1 MSFAPQRPALFQHLN
16 FQKCSDVGVLCT
28 FWLGNVL
35 RATTPCNFSSA
46 QLPQC
51 SEPGVRCT
59 FWLGNVLRATTACNF
74 SSLIWPAGSAPAALA
89 SLLFDPPE
97 PQIIGKTQCFATF
110 LPFREPG
117 FSFFGDFIFFDL
129 LSSSLIWLFL
139 PSLYHVSILSEVWL
153 LNFLRLHVFII
164 KYNIAVPFGAFTA
177 TSQWL
182 ASACFRI
189 LFQVIIQA
197 ADYQDSFEF
206 WGDKLQPMQKRSQRN
221 RLVLLLCSSFPASR
235 LVTFDLNPTP
245 AIVAARC
252 NRLPLCSDWPTTVLI
267 VMSILL
273 HSLSLLTN
281 LQVTPIWPQ
290 NAHWKSCQSLV
301 PLLAPRIWQTLDF
314 AAKSVCKLDWQTTAH
329 LSRLLQLQGQTEN
342 NEQRG
347 SFISGLGSRN
357 NSKVNGCLASPK
369 GANSSFA
376 IQPGQVSP
384 LVFSSIKMNNVPL
397 PVLTSI

>member
-1 MSFAPQRPALFQHLN
+1 M
-16 FQKCSDVGVLCT
+16 
-28 FWLGNVL
+28 
-35 RATTPCNFSSA
+35 
-46 QLPQC
+46 
-51 SEPGVRCT
+51 
-59 FWLGNVLRATTACNF
+59 
-74 SSLIWPAGSAPAALA
+74 
-89 SLLFDPPE
+89 
-97 PQIIGKTQCFATF
+97 
-110 LPFREPG
+110 
-117 FSFFGDFIFFDL
+117 
-129 LSSSLIWLFL
+129 
-139 PSLYHVSILSEVWL
+139 
-153 LNFLRLHVFII
+153 FII

-235 LVTFDLNPTP
+235 LVTFDLKPTP

-314 AAKSVCKLDWQTTAH
+314 AAKKCLQVRLANDSASFPPPSATRPNRKQRTTWEFHFWA
-329 LSRLLQLQGQTEN
+329 RVQ
-342 NEQRG
+342 
-347 SFISGLGSRN
+347 
-357 NSKVNGCLASPK
+357 K
-369 GANSSFA
+369 
-376 IQPGQVSP
+376 
-384 LVFSSIKMNNVPL
+384 
-397 PVLTSI
+397 